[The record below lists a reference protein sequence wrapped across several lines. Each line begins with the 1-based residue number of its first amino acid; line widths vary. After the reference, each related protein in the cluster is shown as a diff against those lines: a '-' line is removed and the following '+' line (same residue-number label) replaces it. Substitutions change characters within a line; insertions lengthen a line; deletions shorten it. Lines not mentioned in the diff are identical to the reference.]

1 MRRKKSNVKN
11 KYPKISVIT
20 PVLNGEATLE
30 KCLRSVQDLKYPK
43 QKIEHIVID
52 GKSRD
57 NSIKIIRKYKNKLK
71 YWHSKK
77 DKGLYDAMNIGLKKC
92 SGDIIGILNSDDFYY
107 KNTFKVVA
115 KYFRLSKI
123 DFLFGSVL
131 KNKIFHSFYPKKLWY
146 TFNIYPSHSVSFFI
160 RYNAQKKAGNYNLNF
175 KYSADR
181 DLFYRIIKKHNM
193 IGRATKRSEVFGKFN
208 IYGYS
213 SKVPFFNKVFEE
225 FRIRLSNKQNIFQL
239 VFVTIGFVSYYL
251 FNKISKNF
259 N

>member
-1 MRRKKSNVKN
+1 M
-11 KYPKISVIT
+11 
-20 PVLNGEATLE
+20 
-30 KCLRSVQDLKYPK
+30 
-43 QKIEHIVID
+43 
-52 GKSRD
+52 
-57 NSIKIIRKYKNKLK
+57 
-71 YWHSKK
+71 
-77 DKGLYDAMNIGLKKC
+77 
-92 SGDIIGILNSDDFYY
+92 
-107 KNTFKVVA
+107 
-115 KYFRLSKI
+115 
-123 DFLFGSVL
+123 
-131 KNKIFHSFYPKKLWY
+131 
-146 TFNIYPSHSVSFFI
+146 SFFI